1 MGRKSR
7 KLPKVFLDDEPE
19 RIIRAATR
27 ERDRLQLMLMRDVG
41 LRVMDVCKL
50 RVEELDFR
58 RRSLT
63 IRSGKYDV
71 DACLPIPTH
80 LSGPLRAW
88 CGKRSEGWVF
98 PGRGGERQSPRTLQ
112 LLVKRLAA
120 KAGIKRAKEARYA
133 RPHAFRHVFVTR
145 LLSSGVAIQVV
156 RDLAR
161 HSNISVTDTYS
172 HSTPELMRDAI
183 DRPYGG

>member
-63 IRSGKYDV
+63 IRSNKYDV
-71 DACLPIPTH
+71 DTYLPIPTH
-80 LSGPLRAW
+80 LSKPLH
-88 CGKRSEGWVF
+88 
-98 PGRGGERQSPRTLQ
+98 T
-112 LLVKRLAA
+112 
-120 KAGIKRAKEARYA
+120 
-133 RPHAFRHVFVTR
+133 
-145 LLSSGVAIQVV
+145 
-156 RDLAR
+156 
-161 HSNISVTDTYS
+161 
-172 HSTPELMRDAI
+172 
-183 DRPYGG
+183 